1 MKNLELNAKIIEK
14 AIDDLYKIDATLIS
28 SYEDWENTAM
38 LKLDC
43 IKKGSFEEQLK
54 LLIKVE
60 SMNEKNS
67 LSEGQSLVD
76 LMRAQE

>member
-1 MKNLELNAKIIEK
+1 MNKKIERE
-14 AIDDLYKIDATLIS
+14 IDNLYKIDSSLAS
-28 SYEDWENTAM
+28 SYDDWEISAM
-38 LKLDC
+38 EKLDC

-60 SMNEKNS
+60 SFKEKNS

-76 LMRAQE
+76 LMRAQ